1 MGIKY
6 CKVEIKN
13 MYNKINSIY
22 SKGDLNMEI
31 FKKISTLIL
40 SIIVFG
46 GPQLYEVD
54 AIEISND
61 LNNNIFKE
69 IKL

>member
-1 MGIKY
+1 
-6 CKVEIKN
+6 
-13 MYNKINSIY
+13 
-22 SKGDLNMEI
+22 MEI
-31 FKKISTLIL
+31 FKKISTVIL

-61 LNNNIFKE
+61 IKSDIFKE

>member
-6 CKVEIKN
+6 CKVEINN